1 MRSKKTAPRKQGA
14 ETHSNLSIRFVNN
27 YFDNRNIVAITYDND
42 NDMPTRQEQH
52 DAREMFLKRV
62 RGKETVRRFQTAEE
76 KAAHKEELKKRY
88 AEQIK
93 AQGGKEHV

>member
-1 MRSKKTAPRKQGA
+1 MTAGKTAPREQGA
-14 ETHSNLSIRFVNN
+14 ETHSKLRIGFANSHFGG
-27 YFDNRNIVAITYDND
+27 RNIVTITYAND
-42 NDMPTRQEQH
+42 NDKRTSQELH
-52 DAREMFLKRV
+52 DAREQFLKRV